1 MSAGDAG
8 PNKGFAYALG
18 AFAIWGLVMPV
29 YMKVLDVVP
38 PLEILAHRVLWAIP
52 CAALILWWQ
61 GGLGRVWR
69 HFREWRTLALAA
81 LTATIISI
89 NWGVYI
95 YAIVTDRTVEAA
107 LGYYINPLVNV
118 LLGAIVLGERP
129 NRPQS
134 VAIGLAAIAVMILT
148 SRAGGLPWI
157 SLTLAFSFGTYG
169 LLRKMVPV
177 GATEGFF
184 LEVMILAPPALAIIF
199 ALAGENHF
207 MESAS
212 VAALLV
218 GTGPITA
225 IPLILFAAGAR
236 LLHYSTIGILQYV
249 APTLIFL
256 TAVFIFGEPFNA
268 WQFVAFGFIWA
279 ALAIYTWALVQKGRE
294 ARRRLRPQG
303 V

>member
-1 MSAGDAG
+1 MPAADAG
-8 PNKGFAYALG
+8 SNKGFAYALS

-29 YMKVLDVVP
+29 YMKVLDAVP
-38 PLEILAHRVLWAIP
+38 PLEIVAHRILWAVP

-61 GGLGRVWR
+61 GALGSVWR
-69 HFREWRTLALAA
+69 YFRDWRTLALAA

-95 YAIVTDRTVEAA
+95 YAIATDRTVEAA

-134 VAIGLAAIAVMILT
+134 FAIGLAVVAVVILT
-148 SRAGGLPWI
+148 VNAGGLPWI
-157 SLTLAFSFGTYG
+157 SLVLAFSFGSYG

-184 LEVMILAPPALAIIF
+184 LEVVILALPALAV
-199 ALAGENHF
+199 LLVSGGSHF
-207 MESAS
+207 LAS
-212 VAALLV
+212 VREAALLV

-225 IPLILFAAGAR
+225 IPLILFAMGAR
-236 LLHYSTIGILQYV
+236 MLHYSTIGILQYV

-256 TAVFIFGEPFNA
+256 TAIFIFGEPFNM
-268 WQFVAFGFIWA
+268 WQFVGFAFIWA
-279 ALAIYTWALVQKGRE
+279 ALAVYTWALFQKGRA
-294 ARRRLRPQG
+294 ARRALRPQG
-303 V
+303 I

>member
-1 MSAGDAG
+1 MQTADAG
-8 PNKGFAYALG
+8 SNKGFAYALS
-18 AFAIWGLVMPV
+18 AFAIWGLVLPV
-29 YMKVLDVVP
+29 YMKVLDAVP

-61 GGLGRVWR
+61 GGLGTVWR
-69 HFREWRTLALAA
+69 HFRQWRTLALAA
-81 LTATIISI
+81 LTAAIISI

-95 YAIVTDRTVEAA
+95 YAIASEQTVDAA

-134 VAIGLAAIAVMILT
+134 FAIGLAVIAVLILT
-148 SRAGGLPWI
+148 ARAGGLPWI

-184 LEVMILAPPALAIIF
+184 LEVMILAPPALAVLLVFSGGSHLF
-199 ALAGENHF
+199 ASISE
-207 MESAS
+207 
-212 VAALLV
+212 AALLI
-218 GTGPITA
+218 GTGPVTA

-236 LLHYSTIGILQYV
+236 LLHYSTIGVLQYV

-256 TAVFIFGEPFNA
+256 TAVFIFGEPFDA

-279 ALAIYTWALVQKGRE
+279 ALALYTWALFQKGRA
-294 ARRRLRPQG
+294 ARRALRPQG
-303 V
+303 I

>member
-1 MSAGDAG
+1 MPAGDAG
-8 PNKGFAYALG
+8 SNKGFAYALS

-61 GGLGRVWR
+61 GGLGTVWR

-81 LTATIISI
+81 LTAAIISI

-95 YAIVTDRTVEAA
+95 YAIATDRTVEAA

-134 VAIGLAAIAVMILT
+134 FAIGLAVIAVLILT
-148 SRAGGLPWI
+148 VRAGGLPWI

-184 LEVMILAPPALAIIF
+184 LEVMILAPPSLAV
-199 ALAGENHF
+199 LLVYSGGNHLF
-207 MESAS
+207 AS
-212 VAALLV
+212 VSEAALLI
-218 GTGPITA
+218 GTGPVTA

-236 LLHYSTIGILQYV
+236 LLHYSTIGVLQYV

-256 TAVFIFGEPFNA
+256 TAVFIFGEPFDA
-268 WQFVAFGFIWA
+268 WQFVAFGFTWA
-279 ALAIYTWALVQKGRE
+279 ALALYTFALFQKGRA
-294 ARRRLRPQG
+294 ARRALRPQG
-303 V
+303 L

>member
-1 MSAGDAG
+1 MPAADAG
-8 PNKGFAYALG
+8 SNKGFAYALS

-29 YMKVLDVVP
+29 YMKVLDAVP
-38 PLEILAHRVLWAIP
+38 PLEIVAHRILWAVP

-61 GGLGRVWR
+61 GALGSVWR
-69 HFREWRTLALAA
+69 YFRDWRTLALAA

-95 YAIVTDRTVEAA
+95 YAIATDRTVEAA

-134 VAIGLAAIAVMILT
+134 FAIGLAVVAVVILT
-148 SRAGGLPWI
+148 VNAGGLPWI
-157 SLTLAFSFGTYG
+157 SLVLAFSFGSYG

-184 LEVMILAPPALAIIF
+184 LEVVILALPALAV
-199 ALAGENHF
+199 LLVSGGSHF
-207 MESAS
+207 LAS
-212 VAALLV
+212 VREAALLV

-225 IPLILFAAGAR
+225 IPLILFAMGAR
-236 LLHYSTIGILQYV
+236 MLHYSTIGILQYV

-256 TAVFIFGEPFNA
+256 TAIFIFGEPFNM
-268 WQFVAFGFIWA
+268 WQFVGFAFIWA
-279 ALAIYTWALVQKGRE
+279 ALAVYTWALFQKGRA
-294 ARRRLRPQG
+294 ARRAPRPLG
-303 V
+303 L